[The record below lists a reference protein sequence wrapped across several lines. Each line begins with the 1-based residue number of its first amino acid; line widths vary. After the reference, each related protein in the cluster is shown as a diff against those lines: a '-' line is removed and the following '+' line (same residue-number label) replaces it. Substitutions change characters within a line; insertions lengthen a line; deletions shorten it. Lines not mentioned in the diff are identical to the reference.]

1 MLSAAKKLKVDE
13 TNATEM
19 SLPPIRLQA
28 LRITH
33 EQAALLCACG
43 RPLVRA
49 VLRVRPLPDVRVGCT
64 AAASTH

>member
-13 TNATEM
+13 TNASEM
-19 SLPPIRLQA
+19 SLPPIHLQA
-28 LRITH
+28 FRITR

-49 VLRVRPLPDVRVGCT
+49 VLM
-64 AAASTH
+64 A